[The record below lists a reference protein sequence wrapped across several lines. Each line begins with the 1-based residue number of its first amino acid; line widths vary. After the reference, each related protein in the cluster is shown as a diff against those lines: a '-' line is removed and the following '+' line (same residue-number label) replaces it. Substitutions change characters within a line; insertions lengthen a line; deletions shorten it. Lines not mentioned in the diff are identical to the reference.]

1 MPQYTLMP
9 EKDPDGIKPYF
20 VVWCSPNGLNDGSAD
35 DIGELQGETI
45 STVTWT
51 VPAGITKDSEAK
63 TAVSVHG
70 VSYAANTV
78 CTIWLSSGTDQT
90 NYDLE
95 CVIVTSSGRRLP
107 KTIRV
112 PVRSQ

>member
-1 MPQYTLMP
+1 MPQYPIMP
-9 EKDPDGIKPYF
+9 EKDPNAVKPYHI
-20 VVWCSPNGLNDGSAD
+20 VWCSPDGTNDGSVN

-51 VPAGITKDSEAK
+51 VPAGITKDSDNKAAI
-63 TAVSVHG
+63 TIHG
-70 VSYAANTV
+70 VSYAINTV
-78 CTIWLSSGTDQT
+78 CTIWLSSGTDDT
-90 NYDLE
+90 NYDLA
-95 CVIVTSSGRRLP
+95 CRIVTSGSRTLE

>member
-9 EKDPDGIKPYF
+9 EKDPNAVKPYHI
-20 VVWCSPNGLNDGSAD
+20 VWCSPDGTNDGGQN

-51 VPAGITKDSEAK
+51 VPAGITKDSDNKAAI
-63 TAVSVHG
+63 TIHG
-70 VSYAANTV
+70 VSYAINTV
-78 CTIWLSSGTDQT
+78 ATIWLSSGTDDT
-90 NYDLE
+90 NYDLA
-95 CVIVTSSGRRLP
+95 CRIVTSGSRTLE
-107 KTIRV
+107 KTIRI